1 MLPPDGKIDVIKFER
16 PRTTMSNPE
25 SVAEKLAR
33 LLETQSADLAPLYAS
48 VEKLNHRLEKVE
60 AALNPRPEGP
70 APRSTHPSLEKF
82 DVAEAIADEIFAGLQ
97 KEKACTFE
105 PNGKPCDHC
114 AMCSS
119 RGF

>member
-1 MLPPDGKIDVIKFER
+1 MALPETK
-16 PRTTMSNPE
+16 
-25 SVAEKLAR
+25 KLADKIAK
-33 LLETQSADLAPLYAS
+33 LLETEPHPVDLASLYAS
-48 VEKLNHRLEKVE
+48 IEKLNHRLDKLESGMIPQS
-60 AALNPRPEGP
+60 AILNPHLI
-70 APRSTHPSLEKF
+70 HPSVEKF

-105 PNGKPCDHC
+105 PNGRPCDHC

>member
-1 MLPPDGKIDVIKFER
+1 MKN
-16 PRTTMSNPE
+16 NPA
-25 SVAEKLAR
+25 SLAEKIAKLIESEAQNSDVASLFATLEKINRR
-33 LLETQSADLAPLYAS
+33 LDKLEQVQTDPASSITPLQSA
-48 VEKLNHRLEKVE
+48 
-60 AALNPRPEGP
+60 
-70 APRSTHPSLEKF
+70 HPSQDRF
-82 DVAEAIADEIFAGLQ
+82 AVAEAIADALFDLKS

>member
-1 MLPPDGKIDVIKFER
+1 MGKNE
-16 PRTTMSNPE
+16 TL
-25 SVAEKLAR
+25 AEKIAR
-33 LLETQSADLAPLYAS
+33 LLESETQPNELAALFASIEKINHRLDKLEGSTNPLTAFRSPQSNHPS
-48 VEKLNHRLEKVE
+48 VEKF
-60 AALNPRPEGP
+60 
-70 APRSTHPSLEKF
+70 S
-82 DVAEAIADEIFAGLQ
+82 VAEAVADEIFAGLQ